1 MDVQLTAAVLTA
13 AVAAVGMGVT
23 LLMDVTVLT
32 TGVTVLTGATVLT
45 GEMTVLTGETVF
57 TGVTTLTTG
66 TTELTG
72 VTQLTGVTGAT
83 AAMARHSS
91 VVELQSPRVKT
102 LVSFCKLVANS
113 GAGSGMGERLRRGEA
128 WGGECRGGV
137 LETGESAAAS
147 GVGGVR
153 LTSGVDE
160 LTTAGPVGDS
170 RGGGCADGDGTVDVT

>member
-1 MDVQLTAAVLTA
+1 MLVTVALAEVDMQLAAAGVTA

-45 GEMTVLTGETVF
+45 GETTVLTGETVF

-66 TTELTG
+66 ATELTG

-83 AAMARHSS
+83 AAIARHSS

-102 LVSFCKLVANS
+102 LVSFSKLVGVADSS
-113 GAGSGMGERLRRGEA
+113 GAGSAMGERLRRGEA
-128 WGGECRGGV
+128 
-137 LETGESAAAS
+137 
-147 GVGGVR
+147 
-153 LTSGVDE
+153 
-160 LTTAGPVGDS
+160 
-170 RGGGCADGDGTVDVT
+170 